1 MWFILLLLK
10 NISLRLCFILQ
21 TIYFCNNS
29 NHQQFSIHAMNLL
42 IKIYF
47 NFNNLESKKQKKKLT
62 LTWNRSGADS
72 QTGHMPFNSKNN
84 LYGLI

>member
-1 MWFILLLLK
+1 MV
-10 NISLRLCFILQ
+10 
-21 TIYFCNNS
+21 
-29 NHQQFSIHAMNLL
+29 
-42 IKIYF
+42 YF